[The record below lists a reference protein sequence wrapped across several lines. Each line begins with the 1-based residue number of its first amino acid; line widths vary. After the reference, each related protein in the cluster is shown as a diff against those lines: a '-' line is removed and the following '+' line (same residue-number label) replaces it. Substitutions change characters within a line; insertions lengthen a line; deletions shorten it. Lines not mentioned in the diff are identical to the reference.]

1 LRILSRRWDE
11 KIKMHLLPDVYVLC
25 DNCKG
30 KRYNDETLQI
40 NYRGKNI
47 SDILEMTVSEALE
60 FFSVVPK
67 LRQKLQIMQDIGLG
81 YITLGQSAT
90 TLSGGEAQRVKLS
103 KELSKKPT
111 GKTLYILDEPTTGLH
126 MFDIERLLKILQ
138 KLVDLGN
145 TVIVIEHD
153 LDIIKCADY
162 IIDLGPEG
170 GTQGGYIIAK
180 GTPEEIAL
188 NQKSYT
194 GKFLRKKLKL

>member
-1 LRILSRRWDE
+1 
-11 KIKMHLLPDVYVLC
+11 
-25 DNCKG
+25 
-30 KRYNDETLQI
+30 
-40 NYRGKNI
+40 
-47 SDILEMTVSEALE
+47 
-60 FFSVVPK
+60 
-67 LRQKLQIMQDIGLG
+67 
-81 YITLGQSAT
+81 
-90 TLSGGEAQRVKLS
+90 
-103 KELSKKPT
+103 
-111 GKTLYILDEPTTGLH
+111 